1 MKKVCCQLSLCLV
14 CHVRTGRPAIENGD
28 RENFKQFLTF
38 QFKIFFFLK
47 RPSTGILTLFQK
59 GVQPVKV
66 SQVSAKR
73 WKEKIGGKAREEGP
87 CAQSIWK
94 QSQPQCGPEW
104 YLHNSIFLWIREKVC
119 LDAPSDWWTV
129 EPEAEVKTAQSRVW
143 LKFSGNVECAWQLVK
158 NASGRRAA
166 EVFMETTEEHK
177 VLRSINRAKKNH
189 ESHTV
194 TEKGPSRG
202 KIGLSEPRGVEGM
215 YQNSRCASREKTW
228 VQSTKKLNENWD
240 AISLVFLSAVLRDNF
255 SSFRS
260 TLHNLSHIMFFNV
273 WN

>member
-1 MKKVCCQLSLCLV
+1 MRPSEKALPSTLFIQEREEPANQRQAYHSHEERLLSAQSLSV
-14 CHVRTGRPAIENGD
+14 CHVRTERPAIENGD

-38 QFKIFFFLK
+38 QFKIFFVLK

-119 LDAPSDWWTV
+119 LDAPSDWWTA
-129 EPEAEVKTAQSRVW
+129 EPEAEVKTAQSRVTKNQW
-143 LKFSGNVECAWQLVK
+143 QRWMCMTIGQECFRTT
-158 NASGRRAA
+158 SRRRVHGDHGKAQ
-166 EVFMETTEEHK
+166 
-177 VLRSINRAKKNH
+177 SIRIN
-189 ESHTV
+189 
-194 TEKGPSRG
+194 
-202 KIGLSEPRGVEGM
+202 
-215 YQNSRCASREKTW
+215 
-228 VQSTKKLNENWD
+228 
-240 AISLVFLSAVLRDNF
+240 
-255 SSFRS
+255 
-260 TLHNLSHIMFFNV
+260 
-273 WN
+273 